1 MRTLYART
9 RPGRGSSPAP
19 ALAAFA
25 LAACALAAAGVRA
38 QDGERMNIVL
48 FLIDDLGYRDVGAYN
63 PDTFYE
69 TPNIDAL
76 ARGGMRFTD
85 GYAASPVCSPT
96 RYSIM
101 TGRYPSRVDATDW
114 FTGRRVERF
123 APAPLRD
130 RMPLEEVTVAE
141 ALRSAGY
148 ATFFAGKWHL
158 GPDEAWWPEA
168 QGFDV
173 NVGGHHRG
181 SPPGPGRYFAPWD
194 NPRLDAG
201 APGEFLTDRLAAET
215 ADFVRSRAG
224 GPFFAVMSLYSV
236 HIPLMA
242 PADLVA
248 KYEAKA
254 RAEAAAG
261 TAGPEF
267 LEEEQVWPTD
277 APRRVRVVQSHPVY
291 AAMVEAMD
299 RAVGRVLDAI
309 DETGQAE
316 RTAVF
321 FVSDNGGLSTAE
333 GLPTSNLPLRGGKGW
348 LYEGGIRVPFVARV
362 PGVTAPGSVSS
373 APALTTDLY
382 PTILELAGLP
392 ARPAQHL
399 DGVSLLPALRGG
411 PLPERALLLALS
423 PLLQSGRLPRRRHP
437 ARPVE
442 AAGAFRGRARSAP
455 RPRRRPRRAGR
466 PCGTRAC
473 ACSRPARSAARVV
486 SGGRRQVP
494 RCEGRRFGPLDAVVA
509 PGSRPA
515 ATTGRGLHAAAYTP
529 PAPRENAVPHGRS
542 RLAGSPSRLAADL
555 AQRARRGPRPLPR
568 CVRRRAG
575 LPEWT
580 DAGPVAVTTPI
591 ETVRP
596 MEPPGAVRAPERACG
611 CRFRPGRVC

>member
-1 MRTLYART
+1 
-9 RPGRGSSPAP
+9 
-19 ALAAFA
+19 
-25 LAACALAAAGVRA
+25 
-38 QDGERMNIVL
+38 MNIVL

-63 PDTFYE
+63 PDAFYE

-141 ALRSAGY
+141 ALRSTGY

-158 GPDEAWWPEA
+158 GPDEGWWPEA

-173 NVGGHHRG
+173 NRGGHHRG
-181 SPPGPGRYFAPWD
+181 SPPGPGRYFPPWD
-194 NPRLDAG
+194 NPRLDAS

-224 GPFFAVMSLYSV
+224 EPFLAVMSLYSV

-248 KYEAKA
+248 KYEEKA
-254 RAEAAAG
+254 RAAAASG
-261 TAGPEF
+261 AAGPEF
-267 LEEEQVWPTD
+267 LAEEQVWPADT
-277 APRRVRVVQSHPVY
+277 PRRVRVVQSHPVY

-299 RAVGRVLDAI
+299 AAVGRVLDAL
-309 DETGQAE
+309 DETGMAE

-333 GLPTSNLPLRGGKGW
+333 GLPTRNLPLRGGKGW
-348 LYEGGIRVPFVARV
+348 LYDGGIRVPFLARV

-373 APALTTDLY
+373 VPVLTTDLY

-399 DGVSLLPALRGG
+399 DGLSLVPALRGG
-411 PLPERALLLALS
+411 PLPERALFWHYPHYSNQGGFPGGAIRLGRWKLLERYED
-423 PLLQSGRLPRRRHP
+423 GRVQLHDLAEDLGERTDLAEREP
-437 ARPVE
+437 ARV
-442 AAGAFRGRARSAP
+442 ADLRAR
-455 RPRRRPRRAGR
+455 
-466 PCGTRAC
+466 
-473 ACSRPARSAARVV
+473 
-486 SGGRRQVP
+486 
-494 RCEGRRFGPLDAVVA
+494 
-509 PGSRPA
+509 
-515 ATTGRGLHAAAYTP
+515 LHAWYREVDAKFLTAREGGPSPWTP
-529 PAPRENAVPHGRS
+529 
-542 RLAGSPSRLAADL
+542 
-555 AQRARRGPRPLPR
+555 
-568 CVRRRAG
+568 
-575 LPEWT
+575 
-580 DAGPVAVTTPI
+580 
-591 ETVRP
+591 
-596 MEPPGAVRAPERACG
+596 
-611 CRFRPGRVC
+611 

>member
-1 MRTLYART
+1 MRSRYARS
-9 RPGRGSSPAP
+9 RKGLGLIPAP
-19 ALAAFA
+19 ALAALA

-38 QDGERMNIVL
+38 QDGERMNVVL

-69 TPNIDAL
+69 TPAIDAL

-114 FTGRRVERF
+114 FSGRRVERF

-130 RMPLEEVTVAE
+130 RMPLEEVTIAE

-158 GPDEAWWPEA
+158 GPDEGWWPEA

-173 NVGGHHRG
+173 NLGGHHRG

-194 NPRLDAG
+194 NPRLDAD

-215 ADFVRSRAG
+215 ADFVRSQAG
-224 GPFFAVMSLYSV
+224 EPFFAVMSLYSV

-254 RAEAAAG
+254 RAADASGA
-261 TAGPEF
+261 AGPEF
-267 LEEEQVWPTD
+267 LEEEQVWPADT
-277 APRRVRVVQSHPVY
+277 PRRVRVVQSHPVY

-299 RAVGRVLDAI
+299 RAIGRVLDAL
-309 DETGQAE
+309 DETGLAE

-348 LYEGGIRVPFVARV
+348 LYEGGIRVPFLARV
-362 PGVTAPGSVSS
+362 PGVTVPGSVSS
-373 APALTTDLY
+373 APALTTDFY

-399 DGVSLLPALRGG
+399 DGVSLVTALRGG
-411 PLPERALLLALS
+411 SLPERALFWHYPHYS
-423 PLLQSGRLPRRRHP
+423 NQGGFPG
-437 ARPVE
+437 
-442 AAGAFRGRARSAP
+442 GAI
-455 RPRRRPRRAGR
+455 
-466 PCGTRAC
+466 
-473 ACSRPARSAARVV
+473 
-486 SGGRRQVP
+486 
-494 RCEGRRFGPLDAVVA
+494 RFGRWKLLERYED
-509 PGSRPA
+509 
-515 ATTGRGLHAAAYTP
+515 GRVQLHDLSEDLGE
-529 PAPRENAVPHGRS
+529 R
-542 RLAGSPSRLAADL
+542 ADL
-555 AQRARRGPRPLPR
+555 AEREPARVADLRARLHAWYREVYARFLTARDGGPAPWRP
-568 CVRRRAG
+568 
-575 LPEWT
+575 
-580 DAGPVAVTTPI
+580 
-591 ETVRP
+591 
-596 MEPPGAVRAPERACG
+596 
-611 CRFRPGRVC
+611 

>member
-1 MRTLYART
+1 MRAHTRTTRGLVSTL
-9 RPGRGSSPAP
+9 S
-19 ALAAFA
+19 LAFTAA
-25 LAACALAAAGVRA
+25 VLAACAVTFAGTGA

-148 ATFFAGKWHL
+148 ATFFVGKWHL
-158 GPDEAWWPEA
+158 GPDQDWWPEA

-194 NPRLDAG
+194 NPRLAAD

-224 GPFFAVMSLYSV
+224 EPFFAVMSLYSV

-248 KYEAKA
+248 KYEEKA
-254 RAEAAAG
+254 RA
-261 TAGPEF
+261 TAESWAEGPEF

-291 AAMVEAMD
+291 AAMVESMD
-299 RAVGRVLDAI
+299 RAVGRVLDAL
-309 DETGQAE
+309 DESGLAE

-348 LYEGGIRVPFVARV
+348 LYEGGIRVPFLARV
-362 PGVTAPGSVSS
+362 PGFTAPGSVS
-373 APALTTDLY
+373 PVPVLTTDLY

-399 DGVSLLPALRGG
+399 DGVSLLPAFRGG
-411 PLPERALLLALS
+411 SLPERALYWHYPHYSNQGGFPGGAIRLGRWKLLERYED
-423 PLLQSGRLPRRRHP
+423 GRVQLHDLDQDPGELTDLAEREP
-437 ARPVE
+437 ARVDDL
-442 AAGAFRGRARSAP
+442 RARLHDWYREVDAKFLTARDDGPAP
-455 RPRRRPRRAGR
+455 WRPR
-466 PCGTRAC
+466 
-473 ACSRPARSAARVV
+473 
-486 SGGRRQVP
+486 
-494 RCEGRRFGPLDAVVA
+494 
-509 PGSRPA
+509 
-515 ATTGRGLHAAAYTP
+515 
-529 PAPRENAVPHGRS
+529 
-542 RLAGSPSRLAADL
+542 
-555 AQRARRGPRPLPR
+555 
-568 CVRRRAG
+568 
-575 LPEWT
+575 
-580 DAGPVAVTTPI
+580 
-591 ETVRP
+591 
-596 MEPPGAVRAPERACG
+596 
-611 CRFRPGRVC
+611 

>member
-1 MRTLYART
+1 MRSRCNRAR
-9 RPGRGSSPAP
+9 RGFGQTPVRVFTAC
-19 ALAAFA
+19 A
-25 LAACALAAAGVRA
+25 LAACALAVTVVSG
-38 QDGERMNIVL
+38 QDDERLNVVL

-63 PDTFYE
+63 PGTFYE

-114 FTGRRVERF
+114 FTGRRTGRF

-168 QGFDV
+168 QGFDL
-173 NVGGHHRG
+173 NRGGHHRG

-215 ADFVRSRAG
+215 VDFVRSRAA
-224 GPFFAVMSLYSV
+224 GPFLAVISLYSV

-254 RAEAAAG
+254 RARAASAE
-261 TAGPEF
+261 AGPEF
-267 LEEEQVWPTD
+267 LEEEQVWPAD
-277 APRRVRVVQSHPVY
+277 VPRQVRAVQSHPVY

-299 RAVGRVLDAI
+299 RAVGRVLDAL
-309 DETGQAE
+309 DETGLAE

-333 GLPTSNLPLRGGKGW
+333 GSPTSNLPLRGGKGW
-348 LYEGGIRVPFVARV
+348 LYEGGVRVPFLARV

-373 APALTTDLY
+373 TPVLTTDLY

-399 DGVSLLPALRGG
+399 DGVSLLPALGGG
-411 PLPERALLLALS
+411 PPPERPVLFWHYPHYSNQGGFPGGAIRLGRWKLLERYEDGRVQLYDLVGDLGERTDLAE
-423 PLLQSGRLPRRRHP
+423 REP
-437 ARPVE
+437 ARV
-442 AAGAFRGRARSAP
+442 ADLRARLHAWY
-455 RPRRRPRRAGR
+455 RE
-466 PCGTRAC
+466 
-473 ACSRPARSAARVV
+473 V
-486 SGGRRQVP
+486 
-494 RCEGRRFGPLDAVVA
+494 DAKFL
-509 PGSRPA
+509 
-515 ATTGRGLHAAAYTP
+515 TGREGG
-529 PAPRENAVPHGRS
+529 PAP
-542 RLAGSPSRLAADL
+542 
-555 AQRARRGPRPLPR
+555 
-568 CVRRRAG
+568 
-575 LPEWT
+575 W
-580 DAGPVAVTTPI
+580 
-591 ETVRP
+591 
-596 MEPPGAVRAPERACG
+596 AP
-611 CRFRPGRVC
+611 

>member
-1 MRTLYART
+1 MQSRSMRAR
-9 RPGRGSSPAP
+9 RLFGSIR
-19 ALAAFA
+19 ALAVGVIA
-25 LAACALAAAGVRA
+25 LAACVLASAPAGA
-38 QDGERMNIVL
+38 QDGGRMNVVL

-141 ALRSAGY
+141 VLRSAGY
-148 ATFFAGKWHL
+148 STFFAGKWHL

-173 NVGGHHRG
+173 NRGGHHRG

-194 NPRLDAG
+194 NPRLDAA

-215 ADFVRSRAG
+215 ADFVRGRVG
-224 GPFFAVMSLYSV
+224 EPFFAVMSLYSV
-236 HIPLMA
+236 HVPLMA

-248 KYEAKA
+248 KYEEKA
-254 RAEAAAG
+254 RAAAAAG
-261 TAGPEF
+261 SAGPEF

-277 APRRVRVVQSHPVY
+277 APRQVRVVQSHPVY

-299 RAVGRVLDAI
+299 RAVGRVLDAL
-309 DETGQAE
+309 DETGLAD

-362 PGVTAPGSVSS
+362 PGVTAAGSVSS
-373 APALTTDLY
+373 TPVLTTDLY
-382 PTILELAGLP
+382 PTILALAGLP

-399 DGVSLLPALRGG
+399 DGVSLVTALRGG
-411 PLPERALLLALS
+411 PPPDRDALFWHYPHYSNQGGFPGGAIRLGRWKLLERYEDGRVQLHDLAEDL
-423 PLLQSGRLPRRRHP
+423 GER
-437 ARPVE
+437 
-442 AAGAFRGRARSAP
+442 
-455 RPRRRPRRAGR
+455 
-466 PCGTRAC
+466 T
-473 ACSRPARSAARVV
+473 
-486 SGGRRQVP
+486 
-494 RCEGRRFGPLDAVVA
+494 
-509 PGSRPA
+509 
-515 ATTGRGLHAAAYTP
+515 
-529 PAPRENAVPHGRS
+529 
-542 RLAGSPSRLAADL
+542 DL
-555 AQRARRGPRPLPR
+555 AQR
-568 CVRRRAG
+568 
-575 LPEWT
+575 E
-580 DAGPVAVTTPI
+580 
-591 ETVRP
+591 
-596 MEPPGAVRAPERACG
+596 PERVADLRARLHAWYREVDA
-611 CRFRPGRVC
+611 RFLTAREGGPAPWAP